1 MSINICAF
9 PHFLDGTIA
18 YEDTATNSSRVAYI
32 DSELAKRRTAHESTG
47 LTQTETQENR
57 QQTSGPSS
65 TSIQPSTRLPTSQ
78 GLLNEVEVTD
88 KIPQSPHPTPPKPRK
103 PRLDRF
109 GRPLPPRKPRKGR
122 ASEDIARDKLVEDI
136 LNESGLD
143 VYQQQQPGERSIADN
158 GDGDADSRLASQFQQ
173 DYLDALQS
181 RQQAQ
186 KKAIPGAE
194 AGQKGPKLGGSRQ
207 QRAAMREREMKEEKE
222 RGKGKGGG

>member
-1 MSINICAF
+1 M
-9 PHFLDGTIA
+9 P
-18 YEDTATNSSRVAYI
+18 
-32 DSELAKRRTAHESTG
+32 ST
-47 LTQTETQENR
+47 
-57 QQTSGPSS
+57 
-65 TSIQPSTRLPTSQ
+65 QPSTRLPTSQ

-88 KIPQSPHPTPPKPRK
+88 KAPHSLSSPPPKPRK

-122 ASEDIARDKLVEDI
+122 SSLDIARDQLVEDI

-143 VYQQQQPGERSIADN
+143 VYHQHHHNSNNQRGNPEADTD
-158 GDGDADSRLASQFQQ
+158 DGDADSRLASQFQQ
-173 DYLDALQS
+173 EYLDAMQS

-194 AGQKGPKLGGSRQ
+194 PGQKGPKLGGSRQ

-222 RGKGKGGG
+222 KGKGGG

>member
-1 MSINICAF
+1 
-9 PHFLDGTIA
+9 
-18 YEDTATNSSRVAYI
+18 
-32 DSELAKRRTAHESTG
+32 
-47 LTQTETQENR
+47 
-57 QQTSGPSS
+57 
-65 TSIQPSTRLPTSQ
+65 
-78 GLLNEVEVTD
+78 
-88 KIPQSPHPTPPKPRK
+88 
-103 PRLDRF
+103 
-109 GRPLPPRKPRKGR
+109 
-122 ASEDIARDKLVEDI
+122 VEDI

-222 RGKGKGGG
+222 RGKGGG